1 MWRAVGEKRISQ
13 RLTLTCLSDIERD
26 LTDGFLQRCGLDS
39 VAHYRKALELS
50 EQHASKYLTR
60 ALDVLHVG
68 GYPIELCR
76 VRGIRSAAAKFGVS
90 RWSKDAAKV
99 TVRLARRRI

>member
-60 ALDVLHVG
+60 ALDVLHVAG
-68 GYPIELCR
+68 AILLSCGEFASFD
-76 VRGIRSAAAKFGVS
+76 VRQRNLASAVGLK
-90 RWSKDAAKV
+90 
-99 TVRLARRRI
+99 TLPLRLWK